1 MLHLLPPKQQKQT
14 YERFVYESGQAA
26 FEIGFWL
33 IDVKGATQVNEKKVT
48 CPMLVISGAE
58 DRITPA
64 AVVKKVHKKYKSI
77 STYKEFP
84 NHAHWIMGEPK
95 WEEIAEFIHAWLIA
109 L

>member
-1 MLHLLPPKQQKQT
+1 MKVLRV
-14 YERFVYESGQAA
+14 ER
-26 FEIGFWL
+26 
-33 IDVKGATQVNEKKVT
+33 ATEVDEKKVT

-84 NHAHWIMGEPK
+84 NHAHWIMGEPG
-95 WEEIAEFIHAWLIA
+95 WEEVAETNHDWLKR
-109 L
+109 LP